1 MFIESLWRYPVKG
14 MSGEQIDATL
24 LTPGQPIAGD
34 RRYAISIGGD
44 KVASSPAGTWF
55 KKAHFLQLMSHEALA
70 ALSCVVKDDHLR
82 IATGNTQ
89 LLQADLGDENG
100 VAAVE
105 AFFSS
110 YIDEHMPG
118 HLHGMPK
125 VVRLDTQA
133 FTDTN
138 APWITLGGSASIE
151 AYATATNTY
160 PDARRF
166 RLNMM
171 VKTDD
176 AFSETS
182 LIGKDIM
189 IGAAQLRIV
198 APVGRCAAIDVDP
211 ATAKRGKDTLSIM
224 REKFGHTDLG
234 VFAEIISPGTIRTD
248 DSITVL

>member
-24 LTPGQPIAGD
+24 RTPGQPIAGD
-34 RRYAISIGGD
+34 RRHAISIGGD

-70 ALSCVVKDDHLR
+70 ALSCVVKDDHLY

-100 VAAVE
+100 VEAVE

-110 YIDEHMPG
+110 YINEHMPG

-125 VVRLDTQA
+125 IVRLDTQT

-211 ATAKRGKDTLSIM
+211 ATAKRSKDTLSIM

>member
-14 MSGEQIDATL
+14 MSGEQIDKTT
-24 LTPGQPIAGD
+24 LTPGQPIDGD

-44 KVASSPAGTWF
+44 KVANSPAGTWF

-70 ALSCVVKDDHLR
+70 ALSCVVKNNHMHISKDGTSLLR
-82 IATGNTQ
+82 
-89 LLQADLGDENG
+89 ADLDDVNG

-110 YIDEHMPG
+110 YMNEHMPG
-118 HLHGMPK
+118 CLHGTPK
-125 VVRLDTQA
+125 VVRVDTQA

-138 APWITLGGSASIE
+138 APWITLGGTASIE
-151 AYATATNTY
+151 AYADATNTF

-171 VKTDD
+171 IKTDS
-176 AFSETS
+176 AFSEIS

-189 IGAAQLRIV
+189 IGSAQLRIV
-198 APVGRCAAIDVDP
+198 APVGRCAAINVDP
-211 ATAKRGKDTLSIM
+211 VTAARGKDTLSIM

-234 VFAEIISPGTIRTD
+234 VFAEILSSGIVRTGD
-248 DSITVL
+248 QITVL